1 MGHPGL
7 RADRMAFCFVSI
19 RTPKSRNGSETSG
32 SRIPWPGARTSVAST
47 SGTRSPILFGS
58 MTTIWPRVRSRT
70 NDRFWRASRE
80 ACPDGST
87 VDSAGY
93 LWNCRFFGGCIVR
106 VAPDG
111 QIDRVVEMPA
121 KNITTCT
128 FGGPDRKTLYVT
140 IASIQ
145 APNTHSIFCDGPH
158 GPETV
163 NGCPV
168 LRRKEPPP
176 RGTRARLRVPTGST
190 VRAPP
195 KRASGESFSPLTKTY
210 MEVGNSDCDLKAV
223 GMIV

>member
-1 MGHPGL
+1 MGHPAL

-32 SRIPWPGARTSVAST
+32 SRIPWLGARTSVAST

-58 MTTIWPRVRSRT
+58 MTTIWPTGTIANQRPFLEGFARGL
-70 NDRFWRASRE
+70 
-80 ACPDGST
+80 PDGST

-111 QIDRVVEMPA
+111 QIDRVVEMPV

-140 IASIQ
+140 TASIQ
-145 APNTHSIFCDGPH
+145 AP
-158 GPETV
+158 
-163 NGCPV
+163 
-168 LRRKEPPP
+168 
-176 RGTRARLRVPTGST
+176 
-190 VRAPP
+190 
-195 KRASGESFSPLTKTY
+195 
-210 MEVGNSDCDLKAV
+210 
-223 GMIV
+223 